1 MGSNGR
7 YNKIISIKKMWS
19 SKERCG
25 VAKKDVDLVFMI
37 FFFFPF
43 GFLYQL
49 EIIFFFCSP
58 LGCVAPNLAEITY
71 FFFCWEE
78 EETTGSDIPNVLQ
91 HSHTH
96 TEEETAKQQSTTFN
110 SFYYSGLYIYYTNI
124 QLIIY
129 R

>member
-25 VAKKDVDLVFMI
+25 
-37 FFFFPF
+37 F
-43 GFLYQL
+43 GFHDLLFFSFWISLSVRNY
-49 EIIFFFCSP
+49 FFFCSP

-78 EETTGSDIPNVLQ
+78 EETTGSDIPNILQ
-91 HSHTH
+91 HSHTHTH

-110 SFYYSGLYIYYTNI
+110 SFYYSGLYIYYTII

>member
-25 VAKKDVDLVFMI
+25 FGFHDLLFFSFWISLSVRNY
-37 FFFFPF
+37 FFFV
-43 GFLYQL
+43 LL
-49 EIIFFFCSP
+49 LVVLP
-58 LGCVAPNLAEITY
+58 LISQKSHI
-71 FFFCWEE
+71 FFCWEE
-78 EETTGSDIPNVLQ
+78 EETTGSDIPNILQ

>member
-25 VAKKDVDLVFMI
+25 FGFHDLLFFSFWISLSVRNY
-37 FFFFPF
+37 FFFFF
-43 GFLYQL
+43 
-49 EIIFFFCSP
+49 P
-58 LGCVAPNLAEITY
+58 LGCVAPNFAEITY

-78 EETTGSDIPNVLQ
+78 EETTGSDIPNILQ
-91 HSHTH
+91 HSHTHTH

-110 SFYYSGLYIYYTNI
+110 SFYYSGLYIYYTII

>member
-25 VAKKDVDLVFMI
+25 
-37 FFFFPF
+37 F
-43 GFLYQL
+43 GFHDLLFFSFWISLSVRNY
-49 EIIFFFCSP
+49 FFFCSP

-71 FFFCWEE
+71 FFFVGRKKRPRDRTFLTFCN
-78 EETTGSDIPNVLQ
+78 THT
-91 HSHTH
+91 HTHTH

-110 SFYYSGLYIYYTNI
+110 SFYYSGLYIYYTII

>member
-25 VAKKDVDLVFMI
+25 
-37 FFFFPF
+37 F
-43 GFLYQL
+43 GFHDLLFFSFWISLSVRNY
-49 EIIFFFCSP
+49 FFFCSP

-78 EETTGSDIPNVLQ
+78 EETTGSDIPNILQ

-96 TEEETAKQQSTTFN
+96 TH
-110 SFYYSGLYIYYTNI
+110 
-124 QLIIY
+124 
-129 R
+129 